1 MYYEYICMYYLIANQ
16 TNERQLTASIHV
28 WCVFS
33 PHIRKINTSE
43 MLNFTDT
50 DRQLHPQCLT
60 SLIQTDNCT
69 PQCLTSL
76 IQTVLSNKVVCID
89 MKRHLSIGNGI
100 AYAYMC
106 KSCLSQTVY
115 LLTERVLWNNV
126 SDINN
131 GNVIYQLKTTGQTF
145 AKNCR

>member
-76 IQTVLSNKVVCID
+76 IQTDNCTPQCLTSLIQTDNCTPQCLTSLIQTDNCTPQCIF
-89 MKRHLSIGNGI
+89 L
-100 AYAYMC
+100 
-106 KSCLSQTVY
+106 
-115 LLTERVLWNNV
+115 
-126 SDINN
+126 
-131 GNVIYQLKTTGQTF
+131 LKTIRLYIQNITEQSGIECLF
-145 AKNCR
+145 NLI